1 MGGFDNHRSVG
12 VELGR
17 RFDTVNN
24 AFKKFVTEMKAQGM
38 FESVVMVTHSD
49 FGRTLTPNSGSGT
62 DHAWA
67 GNYVIAGGGIKG
79 GKIFNSFP
87 KSLLP
92 GAEQDAGRGRLIPKF
107 PFENFMLP
115 IAQWMGL
122 EQAQLSNVFPNIG
135 NFNSSVLIDQA
146 DLFK

>member
-1 MGGFDNHRSVG
+1 MNHG
-12 VELGR
+12 
-17 RFDTVNN
+17 
-24 AFKKFVTEMKAQGM
+24 FKKFVAEMKAQNL

-49 FGRTLTPNSGSGT
+49 FARTLTPNSGAGT

-67 GNYVIAGGGIKG
+67 GNYVVAGGGIKG

-122 EQAQLSNVFPNIG
+122 EESQFQQVFPNVG
-135 NFNSSVLIDQA
+135 NFNSSSFIDKTN
-146 DLFK
+146 LFK